1 MVKLNLGK
9 GGDFMNNILLV
20 EDDSI
25 LTYSIEYTLNGEGF
39 NLKCAD
45 SIKKARDNFKE
56 NSFDLIIL
64 DVMLPDGNGYDF
76 CKEIRKASE
85 VPVIFLTAC
94 DEEANVVIGLDIG
107 ADDYITKPFRIKE
120 LISRI
125 RAILRRSKTF
135 SKDLDLLIS
144 GDIKVQ
150 TLQGKIE
157 KNDKEIILTALEYRL
172 LLIFINHPKQ
182 ILSRNIILEE
192 LWDAEGEFVDDNT
205 LSVYIRRLREKIED
219 NAGEPKYITTHRGLG
234 YRWNYEINK

>member
-1 MVKLNLGK
+1 
-9 GGDFMNNILLV
+9 MNNILLV

-25 LTYSIEYTLNGEGF
+25 LAYSVEYTLKGEGF
-39 NLKCAD
+39 NVKCAD
-45 SIKKARDNFKE
+45 SVKKARDSFKE
-56 NSFDLIIL
+56 NNFDLIIL

-76 CKEIRKASE
+76 CKEIRKESE
-85 VPVIFLTAC
+85 IPIIFLTAC

-107 ADDYITKPFRIKE
+107 GDDYITKPFRIKE

-125 RAILRRSKTF
+125 RAILRRNRKF
-135 SKDLDLLIS
+135 SKELDLLIS

-150 TLQGKIE
+150 TLQGKVQ
-157 KNDKEIILTALEYRL
+157 KNDEEIILTALEYRL
-172 LLIFINHPKQ
+172 LLIFIKHPKQ

-219 NAGEPKYITTHRGLG
+219 NAGEPKYIITHRGLG
-234 YRWNYEINK
+234 YRWGYEVSK